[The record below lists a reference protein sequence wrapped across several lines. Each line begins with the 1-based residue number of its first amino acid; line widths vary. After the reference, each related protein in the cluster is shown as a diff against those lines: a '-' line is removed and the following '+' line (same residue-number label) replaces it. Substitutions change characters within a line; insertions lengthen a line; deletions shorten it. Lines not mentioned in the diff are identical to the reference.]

1 MKKKLSISIEEKT
14 ITELECYLKEGIFRN
29 KSHLI
34 ELAINK
40 FLKNKKNG
48 LQN

>member
-14 ITELECYLKEGIFRN
+14 ITELDIFVEECTFRN
-29 KSHLI
+29 KNHLI
-34 ELAINK
+34 EFAIDR
-40 FLKNKKNG
+40 FLENKKNG